1 MEKAIKRKK
10 TEISDLVTEYK
21 ELINLHSDKVSE
33 YLKNEFYFKQMEKDY
48 HEMDDFEELKRFYFD
63 LGHEFRQFVIEYNI
77 DHELIKEK
85 TINTF
90 LRDKAFLYLLK
101 EKPDDE
107 SIEYSDD
114 KAPTINN
121 NKEKEWIESDKENK
135 QDNEQEIIDC
145 LKEEILNDNK
155 KQQQT
160 IDCLKEQIKVNN
172 KNQQRQLKV

>member
-1 MEKAIKRKK
+1 MEKANKRKK
-10 TEISDLVTEYK
+10 TEISDLVAEYK

-33 YLKNEFYFKQMEKDY
+33 YLKNEFYFKQ
-48 HEMDDFEELKRFYFD
+48 MDDFEELKRFYFD

-85 TINTF
+85 TINIF
-90 LRDKAFLYLLK
+90 LKDKPFIYLLK

-107 SIEYSDD
+107 SIDYSDD

-145 LKEEILNDNK
+145 LKEEILNNNK

-160 IDCLKEQIKVNN
+160 IDCLKE
-172 KNQQRQLKV
+172 